1 MSLSRNLNS
10 NCKPDSDSPLPL
22 LIQIQNSN
30 LKLFAK
36 KFYDLIG
43 GFNLHFFT
51 FPDIQCKGFGKQ
63 MCNFMRAL
71 KQGIFGKITAL
82 DTHQFCYKAENTFLL
97 TDKPS
102 FIVTQFEHNLNKKT
116 ETFWSSEDKYI
127 MCIIRI
133 FMRTAVIFDLIF

>member
-1 MSLSRNLNS
+1 MSKSLSRNLNS

-82 DTHQFCYKAENTFLL
+82 DTHQFCYKAENTF
-97 TDKPS
+97 
-102 FIVTQFEHNLNKKT
+102 FANRQ
-116 ETFWSSEDKYI
+116 
-127 MCIIRI
+127 
-133 FMRTAVIFDLIF
+133 AVVHRNAI